1 MRWGLSLKNFSN
13 KTQLEN
19 YFRSYDLAK
28 LSDFIFSETI
38 SIDEFNK
45 KNKNFFEIFRNNEL
59 VTYINPI
66 VSLSDGDIV
75 FSKTEYVKSLFKLL
89 HGTTLKDLTLI
100 THQSDIEINNK
111 LYSKKPKAISRWF
124 SVNVSIEKEDLY
136 SIPIGFANDHYNKN
150 INPDIYGKKNQATKK
165 SNHIY
170 INFNPNTNFIER
182 EKILKTYN
190 DNKDFVIST
199 NNSEMAKYRDD
210 LEKYKYVLC
219 PPGNGI
225 QTHRLWEAMY
235 FGSIPVVKD
244 SILYKNFK
252 KLNIIFVDNFKNIKV
267 NELEKN
273 INNQP
278 IHYKQFF
285 KEYYEAI
292 FTKEYNQQ
300 LNKHILELTPKSLNN
315 IKRKHLLVSKLNK
328 FYKPIRS
335 KLFRAYFSVFK
346 IFIIF

>member
-1 MRWGLSLKNFSN
+1 MRESKEIITVNQLK
-13 KTQLEN
+13 K

-28 LSDFIFSETI
+28 LSDFIFSETV
-38 SIDEFNK
+38 SINEFNK
-45 KNKNFFEIFRNNEL
+45 KNKNLYVIFRNNEL

-75 FSKTEYVKSLFKLL
+75 FSKTEFVKSLFKLL
-89 HGTTLKDLTLI
+89 DGSALKNLTLI
-100 THQSDIEINNK
+100 THQSDIKINNK
-111 LYSKKPKAISRWF
+111 LYSKKPKAITRWF
-124 SVNVSIEKEDLY
+124 SVNVSIEKKDLY
-136 SIPIGFANDHYNKN
+136 SIPIGFANEHYKKN
-150 INPDIYGKKNQATKK
+150 INPDIYGKKNQSTKK

-190 DNKDFVIST
+190 DNKDFVITT
-199 NNSEMAKYRDD
+199 NNSEMAEYRDD

-225 QTHRLWEAMY
+225 QTHRLWEAIY

-244 SILYKNFK
+244 SILYKRFK
-252 KLNIIFVDNFKNIKV
+252 KLNIIFVDNFKNIKL
-267 NELEKN
+267 NDLDKN

-278 IHYKQFF
+278 VHYKQFF
-285 KEYYEAI
+285 KDYYEAI
-292 FTKEYNQQ
+292 FTKENNQP
-300 LNKHILELTPKSLNN
+300 LNKHILELTLKSLNN
-315 IKRKHLLVSKLNK
+315 IKRKHLLISKLNK

-335 KLFRAYFSVFK
+335 KLFRAYFSVLK
-346 IFIIF
+346 VFIIF

>member
-1 MRWGLSLKNFSN
+1 MKNSSN
-13 KTQLEN
+13 KIQLEN

-45 KNKNFFEIFRNNEL
+45 INKNFYEIYRNKEL

-75 FSKTEYVKSLFKLL
+75 FSKTEYVNSLFKLL
-89 HGTTLKDLTLI
+89 YGSPLKNLTLI
-100 THQSDIEINNK
+100 THQSDIEIKNR

-124 SVNVSIEKEDLY
+124 SVNVSIEKDDLY
-136 SIPIGFANDHYNKN
+136 SIPIGFANEHYNKN
-150 INPDIYGKKNQATKK
+150 INPDVYGIKNQLTKK
-165 SNHIY
+165 SDHIY
-170 INFNPNTNFIER
+170 INFNPNTNYLER
-182 EKILKTYN
+182 AKILKSFI
-190 DNKDFVIST
+190 DNKDFVIAS
-199 NNSEMAKYRDD
+199 NNSEMAEYRDD

-244 SILYKNFK
+244 SILYKSFK
-252 KLNIIFVDNFKNIKV
+252 KLNIIFVDDFKNIKIE
-267 NELEKN
+267 ELSKN
-273 INNQP
+273 INNQA
-278 IHYKQFF
+278 INYKKFF
-285 KEYYEAI
+285 KDYYEVI
-292 FTKEYNQQ
+292 FTKENNQQ
-300 LNKHILELTPKSLNN
+300 VNKHILELSLKALNN
-315 IKRKHLLVSKLNK
+315 IKRKYLLVSKFNK

-335 KLFRAYFSVFK
+335 KFYRAYFSV
-346 IFIIF
+346 

>member
-1 MRWGLSLKNFSN
+1 MRNSSN
-13 KTQLEN
+13 KIQLEN

-45 KNKNFFEIFRNNEL
+45 NNKNFYEIHRNNEL

-89 HGTTLKDLTLI
+89 HDSSLKNLTLI
-100 THQSDIEINNK
+100 THQSDIEINNR

-124 SVNVSIEKEDLY
+124 SVNVSIEKDDLH
-136 SIPIGFANDHYNKN
+136 SIPIGFANKYYNKN
-150 INPDIYGKKNQATKK
+150 INPDIYGIKNQSTIK
-165 SNHIY
+165 SNQIY
-170 INFNPNTNFIER
+170 INFNSNTNYLER
-182 EKILKTYN
+182 EKILKTYIN
-190 DNKDFVIST
+190 NKDFVIAS
-199 NNSEMAKYRDD
+199 NNSEMVEYRDD

-219 PPGNGI
+219 PPGNGV

-235 FGSIPVVKD
+235 YGSIPVVKD
-244 SILYKNFK
+244 SILYKSFK
-252 KLNIIFVDNFKNIKV
+252 KLNIIFVDDFKNIKIE
-267 NELEKN
+267 ELNKN

-278 IHYKQFF
+278 THYKKFF
-285 KEYYEAI
+285 KDYYEVI
-292 FTKEYNQQ
+292 FTKENNQQ
-300 LNKHILELTPKSLNN
+300 VNKHILEFSLKALNN

-335 KLFRAYFSVFK
+335 KFYRAYFSV
-346 IFIIF
+346 

>member
-1 MRWGLSLKNFSN
+1 MKNSSN
-13 KTQLEN
+13 KIQLEN

-45 KNKNFFEIFRNNEL
+45 MNKGFYEIYRNKEL

-75 FSKTEYVKSLFKLL
+75 FSKTEYVNSLFKLL
-89 HGTTLKDLTLI
+89 YNSPLKNLTLI
-100 THQSDIEINNK
+100 THQSDIEINNR

-124 SVNVSIEKEDLY
+124 SVNVSIEKDDLY
-136 SIPIGFANDHYNKN
+136 SIPIGFANEHYNKN
-150 INPDIYGKKNQATKK
+150 INPDVYGIKNQSTKK
-165 SNHIY
+165 SDHVY
-170 INFNPNTNFIER
+170 INFNPNTNYLER
-182 EKILKTYN
+182 AKILKTFIDDKN
-190 DNKDFVIST
+190 FVIAS
-199 NNSEMAKYRDD
+199 NNSEMAEYRDD

-244 SILYKNFK
+244 SILYKSFK
-252 KLNIIFVDNFKNIKV
+252 KLNIIFVDDFKNIKIE
-267 NELEKN
+267 ELSKN
-273 INNQP
+273 INNQA
-278 IHYKQFF
+278 INYKKFF
-285 KEYYEAI
+285 KDYYDVI
-292 FTKEYNQQ
+292 FTKENNEHE
-300 LNKHILELTPKSLNN
+300 NKHILELSLKALNN
-315 IKRKHLLVSKLNK
+315 IKRRYLLVSKLNK

-335 KLFRAYFSVFK
+335 KFYRAYFSV
-346 IFIIF
+346 

>member
-1 MRWGLSLKNFSN
+1 MKNSSN
-13 KTQLEN
+13 KIQLES

-45 KNKNFFEIFRNNEL
+45 KNKNFYEIFRNNEL

-136 SIPIGFANDHYNKN
+136 SLPIGFANEYYNKN
-150 INPDIYGKKNQATKK
+150 INPDIYGKKNQSTKK
-165 SNHIY
+165 SNQIY
-170 INFNPNTNFIER
+170 INFNPNTNYFER

-190 DNKDFVIST
+190 DNKDFVIAT
-199 NNSEMAKYRDD
+199 NNSEMAEYRDD

-225 QTHRLWEAMY
+225 QTHRLWEAMC
-235 FGSIPVVKD
+235 FGSIPIVKKRSTKAIMD
-244 SILYKNFK
+244 FVEGRDTGK
-252 KLNIIFVDNFKNIKV
+252 KYTVG
-267 NELEKN
+267 E
-273 INNQP
+273 
-278 IHYKQFF
+278 
-285 KEYYEAI
+285 
-292 FTKEYNQQ
+292 
-300 LNKHILELTPKSLNN
+300 
-315 IKRKHLLVSKLNK
+315 
-328 FYKPIRS
+328 
-335 KLFRAYFSVFK
+335 
-346 IFIIF
+346 

>member
-1 MRWGLSLKNFSN
+1 MKNSSN
-13 KTQLEN
+13 KIQLEN
-19 YFRSYDLAK
+19 YFRSYDLAN

-45 KNKNFFEIFRNNEL
+45 KNKNFYEIFRNNQL
-59 VTYINPI
+59 VTYLNPI
-66 VSLSDGDIV
+66 VSLCDGDIV

-89 HGTTLKDLTLI
+89 KGTTLKNLTLI

-136 SIPIGFANDHYNKN
+136 PIPIGFANEHYNKN
-150 INPDIYGKKNQATKK
+150 INPNIFDKKNQSTKK

-182 EKILKTYN
+182 KKILKKYN
-190 DNKDFVIST
+190 DNKDFVIAA
-199 NNSEMAKYRDD
+199 NNLEMAKYRDD

-244 SILYKNFK
+244 SILYKSFA
-252 KLNIIFVDNFKNIKV
+252 KLNIIFVDNFKNIKI
-267 NELEKN
+267 NELDKR
-273 INNQP
+273 INNQA

-285 KEYYEAI
+285 KDYYKDI
-292 FTKEYNQQ
+292 FTKENNKQ
-300 LNKHILELTPKSLNN
+300 LNKHVLKLSLKSLNN
-315 IKRKHLLVSKLNK
+315 IKRKHLLVSKFNK

-335 KLFRAYFSVFK
+335 KLFRVYFSVFK
-346 IFIIF
+346 LFIIF

>member
-1 MRWGLSLKNFSN
+1 MRWELSLTNSSN

-45 KNKNFFEIFRNNEL
+45 INKNFYEIYRNNEL

-66 VSLSDGDIV
+66 ISLSDGDIV

-89 HGTTLKDLTLI
+89 DGSPLKNLTLI

-124 SVNVSIEKEDLY
+124 SVNISIEKDDLY
-136 SIPIGFANDHYNKN
+136 SIPIGFANEYYNKN
-150 INPDIYGKKNQATKK
+150 INPDIHGKKNQSTNK

-170 INFNPNTNFIER
+170 INFNPNTNYVER
-182 EKILKTYN
+182 EKIIKTYN
-190 DNKDFVIST
+190 ENKDFVIAT
-199 NNSEMAKYRDD
+199 NNLEMTQYRDD

-225 QTHRLWEAMY
+225 QTHRLWEAIY
-235 FGSIPVVKD
+235 YGSIPVVKD
-244 SILYKNFK
+244 SILYKSFK
-252 KLNIIFVDNFKNIKV
+252 KLNIIFVDNFKNIKID
-267 NELEKN
+267 ELNKN
-273 INNQP
+273 INNQAIP
-278 IHYKQFF
+278 YKQFF
-285 KEYYEAI
+285 KNYYEAI
-292 FTKEYNQQ
+292 FTKENKQQ
-300 LNKHILELTPKSLNN
+300 LNKHVLELSLKSLNN
-315 IKRKHLLVSKLNK
+315 IKRKHLLVSKLTK

-335 KLFRAYFSVFK
+335 KLFRAYFSILKV
-346 IFIIF
+346 FIIF